1 MNHEILG
8 NTVRLNLG
16 RIPNLA
22 IMRQKVLEMVNINF
36 SPESTNF
43 PKDDRQLE
51 IVIISYWALDPSLSW
66 ISEEKADLDA
76 QG

>member
-1 MNHEILG
+1 MKYFG

-22 IMRQKVLEMVNINF
+22 ITRQKVLEMLNMNF

-43 PKDDRQLE
+43 PKDE
-51 IVIISYWALDPSLSW
+51 SYL
-66 ISEEKADLDA
+66 
-76 QG
+76 

>member
-22 IMRQKVLEMVNINF
+22 ITRQKVLEMVNINF

-43 PKDDRQLE
+43 PKDESQL
-51 IVIISYWALDPSLSW
+51 
-66 ISEEKADLDA
+66 
-76 QG
+76 